1 MAASVNSNKKWV
13 FYGGCLTDFYK
24 IIKPCIIGV
33 KLGLLGQRSNI
44 TKGLNIKIQK
54 YFFKVL
60 NTIKHRYKF

>member
-54 YFFKVL
+54 Y
-60 NTIKHRYKF
+60 